1 MRDSE
6 KSRWGAHGNLRSIS
20 IYHPEP
26 ASSASRVGGS
36 ARSIPKKLRR
46 TGVALGLIVMI
57 GGLTRAAVAAE
68 ITHETAVPQSQIP
81 KYITDAVNSPDRPA
95 ADKARDVSRK
105 PAQVMTFFGIK
116 PGMKV
121 ADLWAAGGYT
131 TELLA
136 RIVGPTGK
144 VYSQNI
150 PFPEK
155 FKDAEK
161 QWKARTSEPGL
172 SNVVEVM
179 KPFDSPDLLPVP
191 PGSLDAVLINLNY
204 HDLVARN
211 FDRAKVN
218 AAVFKALKP
227 GGIYGTVDNSAQ
239 PGSGARDA
247 DTLHRIDEQYEINE
261 IEKAG
266 FRLVADSNIFRNSK
280 DPRTQPFWKMNHQQ
294 DRFMLKFVK
303 PR

>member
-1 MRDSE
+1 
-6 KSRWGAHGNLRSIS
+6 
-20 IYHPEP
+20 
-26 ASSASRVGGS
+26 
-36 ARSIPKKLRR
+36 
-46 TGVALGLIVMI
+46 
-57 GGLTRAAVAAE
+57 
-68 ITHETAVPQSQIP
+68 
-81 KYITDAVNSPDRPA
+81 
-95 ADKARDVSRK
+95 
-105 PAQVMTFFGIK
+105 
-116 PGMKV
+116 MKV

-131 TELLA
+131 TDLLA

-144 VYSQNI
+144 VYSQNA

-155 FKDAEK
+155 FKEAEK
-161 QWKARTSEPGL
+161 QWKARLSELGL
-172 SNVVEVM
+172 SNVVEIT
-179 KPFDSPDLLPVP
+179 KPFDSPDFLPVP

-266 FRLVADSNIFRNSK
+266 FQLVADSDIFRNPK
-280 DPRTQPFWKMNHQQ
+280 DPRTQPFWKMDHQQ
-294 DRFMLKFVK
+294 DRFVLKFVK

>member
-1 MRDSE
+1 
-6 KSRWGAHGNLRSIS
+6 LT
-20 IYHPEP
+20 
-26 ASSASRVGGS
+26 V
-36 ARSIPKKLRR
+36 L
-46 TGVALGLIVMI
+46 I
-57 GGLTRAAVAAE
+57 GGLTSRASAE
-68 ITHETAVPQSQIP
+68 VKHESAVPQNEIP
-81 KYITDAVNSPDRPA
+81 KYIVEAVNSPDRPA
-95 ADKARDVSRK
+95 ADKARDASRK
-105 PAQVMTFFGIK
+105 PEQVMAFFGIK

-131 TELLA
+131 TDLLA

-144 VYSQNI
+144 VYSQNA

-155 FKDAEK
+155 FKEAEK
-161 QWKARTSEPGL
+161 QWKARLSELGL
-172 SNVVEVM
+172 SNVVEIT
-179 KPFDSPDLLPVP
+179 KPFDSPDFLPVP

-266 FRLVADSNIFRNSK
+266 FQLVADSDIFRNPK
-280 DPRTQPFWKMNHQQ
+280 DPRTQPFWKMDHQQ
-294 DRFMLKFVK
+294 DRFVLKFVK

>member
-1 MRDSE
+1 MHLRDL
-6 KSRWGAHGNLRSIS
+6 KIGRMAIVLGLVAL
-20 IYHPEP
+20 
-26 ASSASRVGGS
+26 VGGL
-36 ARSIPKKLRR
+36 AF
-46 TGVALGLIVMI
+46 
-57 GGLTRAAVAAE
+57 RAIAAE
-68 ITHETAVPQSQIP
+68 VAHQSAVPQAEIP
-81 KYITDAVNSPDRPA
+81 KYIVNAVNSPDRPA
-95 ADKARDVSRK
+95 ADKARDASRK
-105 PAQVMTFFGIK
+105 PEQMMTFFGIK

-150 PFPEK
+150 AFPAK

-161 QWKARTSEPGL
+161 AWKARTSEPGL
-172 SNVVEVM
+172 SNVVEVT
-179 KPFDSPDLLPVP
+179 KPFDSPDVLPVP

-204 HDLVARN
+204 HDLVARK
-211 FDRAKVN
+211 FDRSKLN

-247 DTLHRIDEQYEINE
+247 DTLHRIDEQYEIKE

-266 FRLVADSNIFRNSK
+266 FRLVADSNVFRNPK
-280 DPRTQPFWKMNHQQ
+280 DDRTQPFWKMNHQQ
-294 DRFMLKFVK
+294 DRFMLKFAK
-303 PR
+303 LE

>member
-1 MRDSE
+1 M
-6 KSRWGAHGNLRSIS
+6 A
-20 IYHPEP
+20 
-26 ASSASRVGGS
+26 
-36 ARSIPKKLRR
+36 
-46 TGVALGLIVMI
+46 
-57 GGLTRAAVAAE
+57 
-68 ITHETAVPQSQIP
+68 
-81 KYITDAVNSPDRPA
+81 
-95 ADKARDVSRK
+95 
-105 PAQVMTFFGIK
+105 FFGIK

-136 RIVGPTGK
+136 RIVGPSGK
-144 VYSQNI
+144 VYSQNVA
-150 PFPEK
+150 FPEK

-161 QWKARTSEPGL
+161 AWKARTKEPGMN
-172 SNVVEVM
+172 NVVEVT
-179 KPFDSPDLLPVP
+179 KPFGSPDVLPVA

-204 HDLVARN
+204 HDLVARGFN
-211 FDRAKVN
+211 RDKLN

-239 PGSGARDA
+239 AGSGARDA

-266 FRLVADSNIFRNSK
+266 FKLVADSDVYRNPK
-280 DPRTQPFWKMNHQQ
+280 DDRTKPFWKMDHQQ

-303 PR
+303 PE